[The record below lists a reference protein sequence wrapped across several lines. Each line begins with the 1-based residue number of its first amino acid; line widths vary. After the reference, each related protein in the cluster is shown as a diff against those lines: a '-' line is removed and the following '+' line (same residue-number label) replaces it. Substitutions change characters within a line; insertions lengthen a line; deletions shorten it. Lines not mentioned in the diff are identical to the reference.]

1 MSMLI
6 TPDGQFY
13 VSRRGM
19 CDPLFIGLYFINR
32 VWPREVMKGYFKHSI
47 ILYLADV
54 LPINDYADISL
65 SSHQLQGIKPIS

>member
-1 MSMLI
+1 VCLEGI
-6 TPDGQFY
+6 GN
-13 VSRRGM
+13 
-19 CDPLFIGLYFINR
+19 PLFIGLYFINR
-32 VWPREVMKGYFKHSI
+32 VWPREVMKGNFKNSI